1 MIDAPMPSSR
11 GCMVRLL
18 AGAALLL
25 ATHAAPVRAEAPPP
39 PGEPREDCIATY
51 CQEDAIYQFGPAAGF
66 AASLYE
72 GPTYFSEVLRLGDF
86 GLGATSP
93 LDGEVI
99 VLDGTPYRAAVN
111 GELEILSPTTRTP
124 LVFVK
129 HFRTDRTVELP
140 AVASLDELVRALDEA
155 IGSKNLFWAARIDG
169 RFTRVELRSVPR
181 QERPYKPLADVVAGQ
196 NVFAASDVTGTL
208 VGFRFPAYL
217 GGVNTSGWHF
227 HFVDDAR
234 KLGGHVLDVQAPD
247 LVAALDRSRV
257 LTLALP
263 DDPDF
268 DGADLD
274 AARGDAAFRAAI
286 RPKRG
291 APEPEPEPTARDAA
305 VVPDEPETEIVVEPA
320 SGRDSSAPAPVEP
333 PADPAR
339 DDATH

>member
-1 MIDAPMPSSR
+1 MTASR
-11 GCMVRLL
+11 KQRRGLARRLVVSCAVAGLL
-18 AGAALLL
+18 AM
-25 ATHAAPVRAEAPPP
+25 HASPVAAEAPPP

-51 CQEDAIYQFGPAAGF
+51 CAEDAIYQFGPAAGF

-72 GPTYFSEVLRLGDF
+72 GPTHFSEVLRLGDF

-99 VLDGTPYRAAVN
+99 ILEGTAYRAAAN
-111 GELEILSPTTRTP
+111 GELEILSPMTRTP

-129 HFRTDRTVELP
+129 HFRTDRSVELP
-140 AVASLDELVRALDEA
+140 AVASLDDLVRALDDA

-169 RFTRVELRSVPR
+169 RFSSIELRSVPR

-196 NVFAASDVTGTL
+196 NVFAATDVVGTM

-234 KLGGHVLDVQAPD
+234 KLGGHVLDVRAAA
-247 LVAALDRSRV
+247 LVATLDRSRV

-268 DGADLD
+268 EAAGLD

-286 RPKRG
+286 RPKSAPSPSAPVAG
-291 APEPEPEPTARDAA
+291 APLAEAPLEEPETIVVPEPATKPGASVPDPGAPDADAA
-305 VVPDEPETEIVVEPA
+305 VP
-320 SGRDSSAPAPVEP
+320 R
-333 PADPAR
+333 
-339 DDATH
+339 